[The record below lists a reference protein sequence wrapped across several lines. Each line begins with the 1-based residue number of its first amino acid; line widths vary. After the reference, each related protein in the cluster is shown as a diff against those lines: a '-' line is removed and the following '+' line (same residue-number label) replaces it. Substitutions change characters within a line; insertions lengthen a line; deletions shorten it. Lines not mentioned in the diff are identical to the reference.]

1 MFFSFQVASLL
12 SLKCLSLP
20 RHLLCTSN
28 KTQFSLTLSSKYN
41 QIKTCQHPSQSSPA
55 SWWYRM
61 RSAQTS
67 TSVTPD
73 FIVWNVLCGS
83 HWTRVGIVMRIKR
96 LQQQRCKMWHLS
108 LIGLPSC
115 WVQGLPN
122 GQSLRL
128 ACINCSLCQQG
139 PLQTHAYHF
148 PQGVAVLK
156 SMGRKKVG
164 GNF

>member
-1 MFFSFQVASLL
+1 MFFSCQVASLL

-55 SWWYRM
+55 SWWYRTGP
-61 RSAQTS
+61 AQAS

-83 HWTRVGIVMRIKR
+83 HWTRVRGSHGNHATSAA
-96 LQQQRCKMWHLS
+96 KMQDVAFVFNWTSVL
-108 LIGLPSC
+108 LGAGTPS
-115 WVQGLPN
+115 
-122 GQSLRL
+122 QSLRL
-128 ACINCSLCQQG
+128 ACTNCSLCQQG
-139 PLQTHAYHF
+139 PLQAHIYHF
-148 PQGVAVLK
+148 PWGPLLTSV
-156 SMGRKKVG
+156 GR
-164 GNF
+164 N